1 MIAADG
7 RTARRRLR
15 RRAPSH
21 GSIHRAAIATLLCVG
36 AIAAAGC
43 GNESDDVRAS
53 ASRQDGGRS
62 VAKPALVEVPEVTG
76 QTAEE
81 ASSTLEAAGF
91 EPTFDPEPDD
101 ASLCTVSQQDQS
113 GEIEEGSEVILTLEC
128 VVDVP
133 DVSDEPADDAVAKLE
148 ELGLTTSYETE
159 PDDSSRCKVEDQDV
173 VGEAAPESEVVLS
186 LICKLPNLTG
196 GPVER
201 AVSELERIGY
211 DADHPP
217 VDDRRACTVT
227 SHRSE
232 AKPGATIELAVNC
245 ASGSSARPIAP

>member
-1 MIAADG
+1 M
-7 RTARRRLR
+7 
-15 RRAPSH
+15 H
-21 GSIHRAAIATLLCVG
+21 AAIATLLCVG
-36 AIAAAGC
+36 AIGAAGC
-43 GNESDDVRAS
+43 GNDRDDVRAS

-62 VAKPALVEVPEVTG
+62 AAQQTLVDVPEVTG

-81 ASSTLEAAGF
+81 AADTLEAAGF
-91 EPTFDPEPDD
+91 EPSFEPEPEDPG
-101 ASLCTVSQQDQS
+101 LCTVSDQDQS
-113 GEIEEGSEVILTLEC
+113 GEIAEGSEVILTLEC

-133 DVSDEPADDAVAKLE
+133 DVSDEPADDAVSELE

-173 VGEAAPESEVVLS
+173 VGKAELESEVVLT

-196 GPVER
+196 GPLER

-211 DADHPP
+211 DADHPS

-232 AKPGATIELAVNC
+232 AEPGATVELAVNC
-245 ASGSSARPIAP
+245 PGGSSPAPVGP